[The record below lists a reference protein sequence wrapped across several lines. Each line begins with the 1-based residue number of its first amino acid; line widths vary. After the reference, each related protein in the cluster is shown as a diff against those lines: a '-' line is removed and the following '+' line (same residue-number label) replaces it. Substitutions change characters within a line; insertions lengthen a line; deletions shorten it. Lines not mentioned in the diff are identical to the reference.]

1 MPSTPFGDR
10 LKREREMRGVSLD
23 EVAAATRIAPKY
35 LEALENDQWD
45 QLPGGV
51 FNRGFI
57 RSVARFLG
65 LNVDNLVA
73 EYDLVTQGQRQP
85 GTPPVLP
92 PQFERN
98 WKPFIAACAIL
109 LAILAAGFFLAS
121 HFGPRILSQLH
132 HSHGALFAP
141 APLVPAPAPNRPAA
155 ANSAAA
161 SPLLSPAE
169 NTGDPLELRVEAGKP
184 AEVAIFADG
193 RQVFKG
199 HFEPGDSR
207 GFQAHAN
214 FKITASEA
222 SALLL
227 ELNGQ
232 TLPPMGIPDKP
243 GSITLTRNDLA
254 KNPGGNH

>member
-23 EVAAATRIAPKY
+23 EVSAATRIAPKY

-57 RSVARFLG
+57 RSIGRFLG
-65 LNVDNLVA
+65 LDVDSLVA
-73 EYDLVTQGQRQP
+73 EYDLVTQGQKQS
-85 GTPPVLP
+85 GAASSP
-92 PQFERN
+92 PQQFQKN
-98 WKPFIAACAIL
+98 WTPFVVACVIL
-109 LAILAAGFFLAS
+109 LVILAGGAFLVA
-121 HFGPRILSQLH
+121 HFGPRIISRLR
-132 HSHGALFAP
+132 HSHGAVSTPAYSSPATASAGAP
-141 APLVPAPAPNRPAA
+141 ASTPAVLPSP
-155 ANSAAA
+155 A
-161 SPLLSPAE
+161 SPGDPS
-169 NTGDPLELRVEAGKP
+169 TDPLELKVEAGKP
-184 AEVAIFADG
+184 AGVTIFADD
-193 RQVFKG
+193 RQIFEG

-207 GFQAHAN
+207 RFEAHDN
-214 FKITASEA
+214 FKITSSEA

-232 TLPPMGIPDKP
+232 TLPPVGTPGEP

-254 KNPGGNH
+254 KNSGGDH